1 MSLRRRLPMLRW
13 SMIRAA
19 DSNRNFSTT
28 GQLGDGREA
37 AAAWLFPLFGV
48 AADQGVAASIAF
60 GLLGT
65 LQGVLYLPLWWRRH

>member
-1 MSLRRRLPMLRW
+1 MPDLLVLAGGLFIAAALPL
-13 SMIRAA
+13 SVFGFG
-19 DSNRNFSTT
+19 S
-28 GQLGDGREA
+28 REA

-60 GLLGT
+60 GLLGA